1 MLFRGKLRLLSVVV
15 SIIAILSL
23 TAWPAL
29 AQEGPSQSPGD
40 QASGGE
46 AELLTTDSGSG
57 LISVIARSQT
67 SPLTTTS
74 TAFVDVPG
82 AATTHFLAAGAS
94 DLFLAEFSAETTNC
108 SGTGFNFCQVQ
119 VVVVQAGVTTVFN
132 PNGPGVTFDS
142 ESSDDESHSHQ
153 WTRRV
158 ANNTSAGQFIT
169 VKPRWN
175 CTPGPC
181 SFSIDDYTF
190 TVMRFN

>member
-1 MLFRGKLRLLSVVV
+1 V

-23 TAWPAL
+23 TTWPAL
-29 AQEGPSQSPGD
+29 AQEGPSQSPAN
-40 QASGGE
+40 QAGGAQ
-46 AELLTTDSGSG
+46 AEVLTTDSGTN
-57 LISVIARSQT
+57 LISVLSRSET

-82 AATTHFLAAGAS
+82 AAFGFVLAVGAS
-94 DLFLAEFSAETTNC
+94 DMFLAEFSAETTNC

-158 ANNTSAGQFIT
+158 ANNTSSAQVIT

-190 TVMRFN
+190 TEMRFN